1 MSPPLD
7 SLVEWRCLILG
18 NGLVERGGAEGG
30 SWHCFPKEDE
40 ELFTSNT
47 GVEVRLV
54 GLVTGEGSSKV
65 CRSLARALFQ
75 TEETGKRFLRALLR
89 GTGLPLTL
97 GLCLLSVTRQP
108 SPCRGWGLRWQP
120 LRSTGLLAFFLW
132 VGIASRTATNP

>member
-18 NGLVERGGAEGG
+18 NGLAEGGGAEGG

-54 GLVTGEGSSKV
+54 GLVTGDGSSKV
-65 CRSLARALFQ
+65 VGLLPGLFSKGRRLESDFEGLIEGNRASFNFRSLTSFGDPAAI
-75 TEETGKRFLRALLR
+75 
-89 GTGLPLTL
+89 PL
-97 GLCLLSVTRQP
+97 
-108 SPCRGWGLRWQP
+108 
-120 LRSTGLLAFFLW
+120 
-132 VGIASRTATNP
+132 